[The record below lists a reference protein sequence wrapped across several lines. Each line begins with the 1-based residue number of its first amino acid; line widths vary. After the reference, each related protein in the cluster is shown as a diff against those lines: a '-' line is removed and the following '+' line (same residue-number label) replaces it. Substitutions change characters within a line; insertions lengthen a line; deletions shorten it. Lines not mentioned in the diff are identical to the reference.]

1 MHKSTSWQL
10 PYFSMFYYRVIMAKV
25 FPFQAVRPTRDKV
38 NLIAARPYDS
48 YTPEERASRLR
59 DNPYSFLHIVNPG
72 YKYQKENTTEQE
84 RYTLVRNRYLEFKE
98 EGYFIQDKKPS
109 FYVYKIVDHDGK
121 TTRGIIAAVDIEE
134 YENNIIKKHED
145 TLIEREKLFK
155 EYIHTVGFNPEPVLL
170 TYPDNDT
177 LADLIQ
183 DIMKSRAEY
192 EFTTTYRDT
201 HYLWN
206 IDDPKLVTAIKKEF
220 DKMESLYIADGH
232 HRTASAYE
240 LYKLKK
246 EANGSHTG
254 KESYN
259 FLMSYLIPESHLKI
273 YGFNR
278 LIKDLNGLSNEE
290 FLIRLDAVF
299 RINNRG
305 LEYYKPTQK
314 NHFSMYLNGRF
325 YSLNLRK
332 NIYAENNALDALD
345 ATILY
350 NTVLNPILGI
360 EDVRNDKRLDYAH
373 GKNDMAYVQSM
384 VDSGEYQVG
393 FGLLP
398 VTTEEI
404 KSVADE
410 SLTMPP
416 KTTYIEPKL
425 RNGITIYEY

>member
-1 MHKSTSWQL
+1 
-10 PYFSMFYYRVIMAKV
+10 MAKV

-48 YTPEERASRLR
+48 YTPDERASRLR

-84 RYTLVRNRYLEFKE
+84 RYTMVRNRYLEFKE
-98 EGYFIQDKKPS
+98 EGHFIQDEKPC
-109 FYVYKIVDHDGK
+109 FYIYKRVSHDGH
-121 TTRGIIAAVDIEE
+121 TTRGIIAATSIEE

-145 TLIEREKLFK
+145 TLVEREKLFK

-177 LADLIQ
+177 LTSLLEE
-183 DIMKSRAEY
+183 IMKSRAEY

-201 HYLWN
+201 HYLWDVDNPEIVDAIKTEFKN
-206 IDDPKLVTAIKKEF
+206 ID
-220 DKMESLYIADGH
+220 SLYIADGH

-246 EANGSHTG
+246 EENKKHTG
-254 KESYN
+254 NEVYN
-259 FLMSYLIPESHLKI
+259 FFMSYLIPESDLKI
-273 YGFNR
+273 YEFNR

-290 FLIRLDAVF
+290 FLIKLDAVF
-299 RINNRG
+299 KIENKG
-305 LEYYKPTQK
+305 LEYYKPLKK
-314 NHFSMYLNGRF
+314 NHFSMYLNGKF
-325 YSLNLRK
+325 YSLSLRK
-332 NIYAENNALDALD
+332 NIYTANNAMEALDAQ
-345 ATILY
+345 ILY
-350 NTVLNPILGI
+350 HTVLNPILGI
-360 EDVRNDKRLDYAH
+360 EDVRNDKRINYAH

-384 VDSGEYQVG
+384 VDAGEYKVG

-398 VTTEEI
+398 VTTGEI
-404 KSVADE
+404 KNVAE
-410 SLTMPP
+410 EGLTMPP